1 MRRFHLVAFSLICI
15 VGIVSY
21 SNILRN
27 SFVYDDISIIVENPA
42 IKQLNVAKIYAANSA
57 RFIGIVTF
65 AVNYWLGGTQVFGY
79 HLVNILIHIAM
90 ALSMYLFIVLL
101 ARSVLNKQGN
111 AIALLSALLFVSHP
125 LSTQAVTYTSQRFA
139 SLAALFY
146 VITLTAYLVARQ
158 TGRKIYYI
166 FSFLS
171 MLAAFFTKENTF
183 TLPFAILLLELT
195 IVIRAHEK
203 KIFRAGI
210 VCSYFLA
217 TVIVLL
223 VTRIIPVAMTGDEE
237 SGGVERSIFIAQ
249 SGDIPQE
256 SYIRTQPSVLVTY
269 MKLLVVWTGQN
280 LDYEYTLVER
290 IGQREFIIPFGILL
304 GIFLFGLW
312 QYNRRKLLFF
322 GIFFFFITISL
333 ESSFIPIADVIAEHR
348 VYLPSVG
355 FFLLE
360 AVFLLWMSRK
370 THLPRKMLYIVIFCI
385 VLIYSYNTY
394 QRNKVWRDDVSL
406 FTDIVKKSP
415 HKAKPR
421 ANLGAALLKQNRLD
435 EALIQLEKAARLDRR
450 YAFIYND
457 IGIVYERR
465 GNTEEALRYYRIA
478 LSREPTYPRAR
489 NNIAS
494 LYYKSGQ
501 IENAAKE
508 YETVLES
515 HPDDPEAHHG
525 LGVMLYL
532 LKREDEGVAHVKRAI
547 ELDPEYMFAREN
559 LEKMRS
565 EMKL

>member
-1 MRRFHLVAFSLICI
+1 MLRFHLVAFSLICI

-42 IKQLNVAKIYAANSA
+42 IKQLNLAKIYAANSA
-57 RFIGIVTF
+57 RFIGNVTF

-90 ALSMYLFIVLL
+90 ALFMYLFIVLL

-171 MLAAFFTKENTF
+171 MLAAFFTKENTY

-203 KIFRAGI
+203 TIRRAGI

-237 SGGVERSIFIAQ
+237 SGGAERLLFIAQ
-249 SGDIPQE
+249 SKDISRA
-256 SYIRTQPSVLVTY
+256 SYIRTQPSVVVTY
-269 MKLLVVWTGQN
+269 LKLLVYPTGQN
-280 LDYEYTLVER
+280 LDYEYALVES
-290 IGQREFIIPFGILL
+290 IGRWEFIIPLCILL
-304 GIFLFGLW
+304 SVLLFGLW
-312 QYNRRKLLFF
+312 QYKRNRLLFF
-322 GIFFFFITISL
+322 GIFFFFLTISI
-333 ESSFIPIADVIAEHR
+333 ESSFIPIAEVFAEHR
-348 VYLPSVG
+348 IYLPGVG
-355 FFLLE
+355 FFLAMVTL
-360 AVFLLWMSRK
+360 LLWISNRIRIR
-370 THLPRKMLYIVIFCI
+370 RKMLYIVMLCI
-385 VLIYSYNTY
+385 VLIYSYSTY
-394 QRNKVWRDDVSL
+394 QRNKVWKDEVSL
-406 FTDIVKKSP
+406 FTEIVKKSP

-421 ANLGAALLKQNRLD
+421 ANLGAALLKQNKLD
-435 EALIQLEKAARLDRR
+435 EALIHLEKAAEMDNR
-450 YAFIYND
+450 YAFIYNN

-478 LSREPTYPRAR
+478 LTREPTYPRAR

-508 YETVLES
+508 YETVLQS

-525 LGVMLYL
+525 LGVSLYL
-532 LKREDEGVAHVKRAI
+532 LKREDEGVEHVKRAI

-559 LEKMRS
+559 LEKMRR
-565 EMKL
+565 ELK